1 MRVDG
6 LMHPAERRNMTTKNI
21 NGNNNV
27 KQREGGKRLGGVT
40 GKGFMPGQSGNP
52 KGRPRTKGLLNA
64 LKAAFGKMDDD
75 GRTVEEL
82 LIDALKGRWTPAGPL
97 VGCEKQK
104 AFSDADIRTEPPFQ
118 APKTTGITKTTD
130 SFPAD
135 FQATNPT
142 EAAVLVLSTL
152 GLSGIDNLRAFRD
165 RIEMQVKAGCLLKE
179 AHDACIRD
187 YQRAESSDAEAG
199 VAETLPEWN
208 PQVAE

>member
-1 MRVDG
+1 
-6 LMHPAERRNMTTKNI
+6 MTTRNI

-52 KGRPRTKGLLNA
+52 KGRPRTKGLLTA

-75 GRTVEEL
+75 GRTVEEFL
-82 LIDALKGRWTPAGPL
+82 VDALRGRWTPAGLL

-104 AFSDADIRTEPPFQ
+104 ACSDADIRIEPPSQ
-118 APKTTGITKTTD
+118 APETTGITKTSD
-130 SFPAD
+130 SKTAD
-135 FQATNPT
+135 IPATNPT
-142 EAAVLVLSTL
+142 EAAVLVLSAL

-165 RIEMQVKAGCLLKE
+165 QIELQVKAGCLLKE

-187 YQRAESSDAEAG
+187 YQRAESGDAAVG

-208 PQVAE
+208 TQVAE